1 MYLMLFI
8 PSNKPTKLFNLAGL
22 KLDISKYSKEV
33 QPPKILP
40 ISVTFETSKFDK
52 SIETN

>member
-1 MYLMLFI
+1 MLFI
-8 PSNKPTKLFNLAGL
+8 PLNILACLSNLAGL

-33 QPPKILP
+33 QPLKIFV